1 MIGAVRILNVA
12 EITAYIKDVFD
23 SDPILSEIWV
33 RGEISNFVRSSAGHI
48 YFSLKAGRA
57 QIKCVLFQRNV
68 RFLTF
73 VPGNGDAVVAHGN
86 VSVYEA
92 TGQYQLYVDLI
103 QPEGT
108 GILQLQFEEL
118 RRRLE
123 TEGLFDISRKRPLPL
138 YPRFIG
144 VVTSPTGAVWHD
156 IQTVLRRRYPLCRLI
171 LAPTLVQGDEAPAA
185 VIRAIGRLHDDGR
198 ADVIVIA
205 RGGGS
210 IEDLWCF
217 NDERVARAVFASP
230 VPVVSAIGHETD
242 VTICDLVADVRAPTP
257 SAAAEIIAPHIRELQ
272 TGLFDLL
279 RRAEAATLAS
289 LQASRSQV
297 DAILPRLHRVSP
309 HNAVREERLRI
320 DARAAIVHRHL
331 LDRIA
336 GERKRIEDL
345 GRQLALLHPVQT
357 MERGYAMILDER
369 TGARIRAAAG
379 LDAGQGVL
387 LRFHDGVAEATV
399 ESVKEQ
405 GRIGN
410 HAHTAR

>member
-1 MIGAVRILNVA
+1 MIGAVRILNVS
-12 EITAYIKDVFD
+12 ELTAYIKDIFD

-48 YFSLKAGRA
+48 YFSLKAGHA
-57 QIKCVLFQRNV
+57 QIKCVLFQRNA
-68 RFLTF
+68 RLLTF
-73 VPGNGDAVVAHGN
+73 IPGNGDAVVVHGN

-92 TGQYQLYVDLI
+92 NGQYQLYVDLI

-118 RRRLE
+118 RHRLE
-123 TEGLFDISRKRPLPL
+123 SEGLFDISRKRPLPA

-156 IQTVLRRRYPLCRLI
+156 IQTVLRRRYPLVRLI
-171 LAPTLVQGDEAPAA
+171 LAPALVQGVEAPAA
-185 VIRAIGRLHDDGR
+185 VIRAITRLHDDGR
-198 ADVIVIA
+198 SDVIVIA

-230 VPVVSAIGHETD
+230 IPVVSAIGHETE

-257 SAAAEIIAPHIRELQ
+257 SAAAEMIAPHVRELQ
-272 TGLFDLL
+272 TALFDLL
-279 RRAEAATLAS
+279 RRAETAALGATQL
-289 LQASRSQV
+289 SRSRME
-297 DAILPRLHRVSP
+297 AILPRLHRASP
-309 HNAVREERLRI
+309 EQVVREKRLRV
-320 DARAAIVHRHL
+320 DARAMIMHRYL
-331 LDRIA
+331 YDRITR
-336 GERKRIEDL
+336 ERNRIEDL
-345 GRQLALLHPVQT
+345 KRQLTLLHPVQT
-357 MERGYAMILDER
+357 MERGYAMVLDGR
-369 TGARIRAAAG
+369 SGGRIRAASG
-379 LDAGQGVL
+379 LNVGQGVL
-387 LRFHDGVAEATV
+387 LRFHDGVAAVTV
-399 ESVKEQ
+399 ESVEEK